1 MTFEE
6 ALRFL
11 YPRTGDGGTKW
22 SLGPTRELLSCLGD
36 PQQHYPAIHVG
47 GTNGKGSVCVLLAEA
62 LSAAG
67 HRVGLY
73 TSPHLVTVRERM
85 VINGTPISEDAF
97 AMWASQLEGAVVA
110 TGASFFEATTAIA
123 LADFAARGVD
133 LAVVEVGLGGRLD
146 STNVVD
152 SLVSAVTGVALEHT
166 DYLGPSLDGIARE
179 KAGIAKSGR
188 PFLIGERDSALV
200 QLMEQVAVDAGAIV
214 RRIPP
219 DEKYAGP
226 LRLRGTHQRRNA
238 AVASHVLRALP
249 PEWRPDDAQMAAG
262 FARAWLPGRL
272 DRRGKWVFDVAHN
285 PSGLSALLAGL
296 QEEPLPRPLHAL
308 VGILGDKQWLDMLAA
323 VSGAVDRLWVTL
335 PPSTPPG
342 RAWSLDDVRQSFP
355 NATVESDFAAALEG
369 VQRGGA
375 TMLVTGSFHTVGDAM
390 ARLPGFAPLG

>member
-1 MTFEE
+1 
-6 ALRFL
+6 
-11 YPRTGDGGTKW
+11 
-22 SLGPTRELLSCLGD
+22 
-36 PQQHYPAIHVG
+36 
-47 GTNGKGSVCVLLAEA
+47 
-62 LSAAG
+62 
-67 HRVGLY
+67 
-73 TSPHLVTVRERM
+73 
-85 VINGTPISEDAF
+85 
-97 AMWASQLEGAVVA
+97 
-110 TGASFFEATTAIA
+110 
-123 LADFAARGVD
+123 
-133 LAVVEVGLGGRLD
+133 
-146 STNVVD
+146 
-152 SLVSAVTGVALEHT
+152 
-166 DYLGPSLDGIARE
+166 
-179 KAGIAKSGR
+179 
-188 PFLIGERDSALV
+188 
-200 QLMEQVAVDAGAIV
+200 MEQVAVDAGAIV

-375 TMLVTGSFHTVGDAM
+375 TMLVTGSFYTVGDAM